1 MVRKLLSVGVLAA
14 MFLFASVPAFAQ
26 GSSTSSISGTVIDA
40 SGAAIPG
47 ASIEAKNAATGTVF
61 TAVTSGQGSFQI
73 PAVPT
78 GNYTVTVKLDGF
90 KTAVLNGV
98 TVTVGQP
105 ASVTAKLEVGGMTD
119 TIVVEGAASVVQTQ
133 QTAVTSTINTK
144 QIMSLP
150 LTSRN
155 PIDFLTFLP
164 GVNVAGT
171 NRQANVNGLPGSNV
185 NITLDGVN
193 IQDNTLK
200 TGDGFFTIVQPRL
213 DAIEE
218 VSITGAAAGATD
230 GQGAVTVKFVTKSGT
245 NTYSGSGYNYFRSD
259 KLNENSWFNKRDG
272 VAKAKLK
279 QNQTGGTFGGPISI
293 PGLFSGRNK
302 AFFFTNIENF
312 NQPAQLT
319 RRRTILNPAAQS
331 GVYRYT
337 AAGGVREV
345 NLLALAAA
353 NGQLNTIDPTIAK
366 LLADIRTAAS
376 STGSITD
383 QTDPLYQ
390 DFNYN
395 VDQLSNNWF
404 PTFKVDWNF
413 GTNHK
418 LSTVYNHDL
427 FDTKPDAATN
437 GFESTFPGFPN
448 FGSQTSQRRALSA
461 KVRSTIGRNI
471 VNEFTFGFQSSPVL
485 FFPEQETSGPWTG
498 TTANQKGFQLN
509 ISGAGITNAGPA
521 PNAQSRNV
529 NTFVYANTVNVQKG
543 SHSIALGFEV
553 SDFNLWAK
561 NITAVPTVGFGM
573 QVGDPALGMFTT
585 TNFTGASAANLTSA
599 QNLYAVLTGRITAI
613 TGNARIDEDSGQ
625 YVYQGAAT
633 QRGRMIQSDL
643 FVQDAWRIRPNL
655 TINYGVRYALQ
666 GPFSASNSLYS
677 YATAEDAFGR
687 SGVATGCSLNEPT
700 AAACNIFKPGSLPG
714 TTPVFKKLEKGTK
727 AYDTDYNNIA
737 PSIGVNWTPTS
748 DNAFL
753 SRLMGEPGSFSIR
766 GGWTR
771 AYSRNGLNDFSS
783 VYNANPGIRI
793 DVNRSAGLGNL
804 GANPLLLR
812 NDSQIGPPSFA
823 TTPVYP
829 LSGPITGSINA
840 FAPDLRVPY
849 ADTYTVGFQRG
860 ISKNMAIEVRY
871 VGTRS
876 RDTITTYNL
885 NGEQN
890 IIENGFLNEFK
901 NAQRNLQLAVA
912 AGKTPSF
919 KYDATV
925 AGSVPLPIYQAHFS
939 GTPAANAGNAALYTS
954 TNYTNNTFLN
964 QLSRYNSNPFGA
976 ANSLGGA
983 ASTFRGNAA
992 TAGLPA
998 NFFFTNPDYLGGANI
1013 TGNGGF
1019 TRFNSIQAE
1028 IRRRLSN
1035 GLQFNANYAYGVGYN
1050 SARYSFRVDRKEV
1063 RRSGNGGDV
1072 PHALKASVVL
1082 DLPFGKGRRFLGNAG
1097 EILDRIVGGWS
1108 INTNTRIQ
1116 SGRLLDMGNLRM
1128 VGFDA
1133 EELRDMFKI
1142 RRDSSSG
1149 RERIY
1154 MLPADV
1160 INESIKAFSTS
1171 ATSTTGYGSLGA
1183 PTGKYFAPAN
1193 GPDCI
1198 ESISNGY
1205 GDCGTRTLI
1214 VQGPIL
1220 KETDLSIVKTLK
1232 LFGRVR
1238 GEFHIEALNVFN
1250 NVNFV
1255 PADGTGGTQLT
1266 GYEVTALTGINT
1278 ARVVQLVSRITW

>member
-1 MVRKLLSVGVLAA
+1 
-14 MFLFASVPAFAQ
+14 MFVFASVPAFAQ
-26 GSSTSSISGTVIDA
+26 GSSTSSISGTVVD
-40 SGAAIPG
+40 STGAAIPG
-47 ASIEAKNAATGTVF
+47 ASIEAKNVATGTVF
-61 TAVTSGQGSFQI
+61 TAVSSGQGSFQI

-78 GNYTVTVKLDGF
+78 GSYTVTVKLDGF
-90 KTAVLNGV
+90 KQVVMPGV

-105 ASVTAKLEVGGMTD
+105 ASVTAKLEVGGVTE
-119 TIVVEGAASVVQTQ
+119 TVTVEGAAAVVQTQ

-230 GQGAVTVKFVTKSGT
+230 GQGAITIKFVTKSGT
-245 NTYSGSGYNYFRSD
+245 NTYAGSGYNYFRSD
-259 KLNENSWFNKRDG
+259 KLNENTWFNKRDA
-272 VAKAKLK
+272 VSIAKLK
-279 QNQTGGTFGGPISI
+279 QNQTGGTVGGPISI

-312 NQPAQLT
+312 NQPSQLT
-319 RRRTILNPAAQS
+319 RTRTILNPAAQA
-331 GVYRYT
+331 GTYRYT
-337 AAGGVREV
+337 TATGVREV

-366 LLADIRTAAS
+366 LLGEIRTAAT

-390 DFNYN
+390 NFNYN
-395 VDQLSNNWF
+395 VDQVSNHWF
-404 PTFKVDWNF
+404 PTFKIDWSF
-413 GTNHK
+413 GANHK

-427 FDTKPDAATN
+427 FNTKPDGATN

-461 KVRSTIGRNI
+461 KVRSTIGRGI

-485 FFPEQETSGPWTG
+485 FFPEQETAANWNGPV
-498 TTANQKGFQLN
+498 ANQKGFQLN
-509 ISGAGITNAGPA
+509 INGAGITNAGPP

-529 NTFVYANTVNVQKG
+529 NTFIYANTVNLQKG
-543 SHSIALGFEV
+543 SHSIAVGFEV
-553 SDFNLWAK
+553 SDFNLWLK
-561 NITAVPTVGFGM
+561 NITAVPSITFGM
-573 QVGDPALGMFTT
+573 QNADTARTMFTAA
-585 TNFTGASAANLTSA
+585 NFAGASAANLTSA
-599 QNLYAVLTGRITAI
+599 QNLYSVLTGRITQI
-613 TGNARIDEDSGQ
+613 TGNARIDEASAQ

-633 QRGRMIQSDL
+633 QRGHMIQGDL
-643 FVQDAWRIRPNL
+643 FVQDAWRIRPNV

-666 GPFSASNSLYS
+666 GPFTASNSLYS
-677 YATAEDAFGR
+677 FATATEAFGR
-687 SGVATGCSLNEPT
+687 SGLSSTCEANEPT
-700 AAACNIFKPGSLPG
+700 AAACNIFKPGALPG
-714 TTPVFKKLEKGTK
+714 TTPTFQKLEKGTK
-727 AYDTDYNNIA
+727 AYATDYNNFA

-771 AYSRNGLNDFSS
+771 AFSRNGLNDFSS

-793 DVNRSAGLGNL
+793 TANRSEGLGNL
-804 GANPLLLR
+804 GAVPLLLR
-812 NDSQIGPPSFA
+812 NDSQLGAASFPA
-823 TTPVYP
+823 TPVYP
-829 LSGPITGSINA
+829 MSGVITDSINV
-840 FAPDLRVPY
+840 FAPDLKVPY

-860 ISKNMAIEVRY
+860 ISKNMAVEVRY

-876 RDTITTYNL
+876 RDTIFNYNL

-901 NAQRNLQLAVA
+901 LAQANLQANIA
-912 AGKTPSF
+912 AGRGGTF
-919 KYDATV
+919 KYFG
-925 AGSVPLPIYQAHFS
+925 AGTGTSPLPIYQAYFS
-939 GTPAANAGNAALYTS
+939 GTTAANAGNAALYTS
-954 TNYTNNTFLN
+954 ANYANNTFLN
-964 QLSRYNSNPFGA
+964 RLAKFNPCPFCA
-976 ANSLGGA
+976 AGDLGGS
-983 ASTFRGNAA
+983 ASTLRGNAL

-1028 IRRRLSN
+1028 VRRRLSN

-1050 SARYSFRVDRKEV
+1050 SARYSFRVDRKSV
-1063 RRSGNGGDV
+1063 RRSGPTGDV
-1072 PHALKASVVL
+1072 PHALKASVVF

-1116 SGRLLDMGNLRM
+1116 SGRLLDLGNVRM

-1133 EELRDMFKI
+1133 EELRGMFKL
-1142 RRDSSSG
+1142 RKDSSSG
-1149 RERIY
+1149 TERIY
-1154 MLPADV
+1154 MLPADL
-1160 INESIKAFSTS
+1160 INESIKAFSIS
-1171 ATSTTGYGSLGA
+1171 ATSASGYGSLGA
-1183 PTGKYFAPAN
+1183 PTGKYFAPAS

-1198 ESISNGY
+1198 ESIAIGY

-1214 VQGPIL
+1214 VQGPVL
-1220 KETDLSIVKTLK
+1220 KETDLSIVKTVK

-1238 GEFHIEALNVFN
+1238 GEFHVEALNVFN
-1250 NVNFV
+1250 NINFV
-1255 PADGTGGTQLT
+1255 PVGGAGSTQLT
-1266 GYEVTALTGINT
+1266 GYEVGALTGINA